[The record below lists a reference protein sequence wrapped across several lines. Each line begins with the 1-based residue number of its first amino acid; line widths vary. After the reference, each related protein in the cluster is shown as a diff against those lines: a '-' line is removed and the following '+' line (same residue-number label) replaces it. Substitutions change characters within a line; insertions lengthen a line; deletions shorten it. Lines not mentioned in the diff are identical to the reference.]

1 MFRFGSLSSRIA
13 LSAKMRFS
21 TQLAE
26 QCFPRVGFQHYVE
39 DDTLQYS
46 SVRKA
51 RNTGQQENYS
61 HTARMRR
68 ILVLGDA
75 GVGKTSYIRK
85 RLSLPFEPLYLP
97 TSGIQQY
104 ATDDTIYYDCA
115 GGEWCFRH
123 QLPPA
128 DVVIYMFDVTD
139 SRSYQN
145 LSRWRQLGFA
155 CSATHLVI
163 GSKADLESA
172 SCLPDVD
179 TVTVSNK

>member
-1 MFRFGSLSSRIA
+1 MFRFGSLGTRMIS
-13 LSAKMRFS
+13 SAKRRFS

-26 QCFPRVGFQHYVE
+26 PCFPRVGFQQYVE
-39 DDTLQYS
+39 DDTAHYS
-46 SVRKA
+46 TFRKT
-51 RNTGQQENYS
+51 RDIGQQENCCDVS
-61 HTARMRR
+61 KMRR

-97 TSGIQQY
+97 TSGVQQY
-104 ATDDTIYYDCA
+104 ASDDTIYYDCA

-123 QLPPA
+123 QLPPV

-145 LSRWRQLGFA
+145 LLRWRQLGFA
-155 CSATHLVI
+155 CSATHLII

-179 TVTVSNK
+179 TIKVSNK